1 MATSSPVRYR
11 YAGDGRDG
19 LQRRLA
25 AYPATQVVTLFREM
39 LRIRRIEEEIER
51 RYREDHMATPIH
63 LVIGQEATSVGACA
77 ALRRDDLIYS
87 SHRTHGNYLAKGGS
101 LDAMLAEMHCR
112 ATGCAG
118 SRGGSMHLIDKG
130 VGMAGTSAIVAGIVP
145 IAVGAAL
152 AARMQ
157 QRDRVVMV
165 FFGEGATEEGAL
177 AESLNAATLWNV
189 PIVFFCE
196 NNFYSVQSPL
206 ATRQPAQ
213 RDITRWAEGF
223 GLPAERV
230 DGTDVLA
237 VLEASTRAV
246 DRARSGGGPTFIEA
260 PVYRFRAHG
269 GAGDDSH
276 TGYRA
281 PAERESWEDYCPI
294 EILREA
300 LTADALLDD
309 VTVAGM
315 EREIAAE
322 IADAFDFAL
331 TSPVPTEADLYRHV
345 YAN

>member
-1 MATSSPVRYR
+1 MSSPVRHR
-11 YAGDGRDG
+11 YAGEGRDG
-19 LQRRLA
+19 LRRRLA
-25 AYPATQVVTLFREM
+25 THRATQAVTLFREM

-77 ALRRDDLIYS
+77 ALRRDDLVYS
-87 SHRTHGNYLAKGGS
+87 SHRTHGNYLAKGGD
-101 LDAMLAEMHCR
+101 LEAMLAEMHCR

-118 SRGGSMHLIDKG
+118 SRGGSMHIIDKS

-152 AARMQ
+152 AAKMQ
-157 QRDRVVMV
+157 RRDRVVMV

-237 VLEASTRAV
+237 VLEASKRAV
-246 DRARSGGGPTFIEA
+246 DRARSGGGPTFVEA

-281 PAERESWEDYCPI
+281 PAERASWEEFCPI
-294 EILREA
+294 EILRDA
-300 LTADALLDD
+300 LTSAALLDEA
-309 VTVAGM
+309 TVAGM

-331 TSPVPTEADLYRHV
+331 ASPVPTEADLYRHV

>member
-1 MATSSPVRYR
+1 MATSSPIRYR
-11 YAGDGRDG
+11 YAGEGREG
-19 LQRRLA
+19 LRQRLA
-25 AYPATQVVTLFREM
+25 TRSGAQAVTLFREM

-51 RYREDHMATPIH
+51 RYRDDQMATPIH

-77 ALRRDDLIYS
+77 ALRCDDLIYS
-87 SHRTHGNYLAKGGS
+87 SHRTHGNYLAKGGD
-101 LDAMLAEMHCR
+101 LKAMLAEMHCR
-112 ATGCAG
+112 ANGCAG
-118 SRGGSMHLIDKG
+118 SRGGSMHLIDKS

-157 QRDRVVMV
+157 RRDRVVMV

-177 AESLNAATLWNV
+177 AESLNAATLWRL

-206 ATRQPAQ
+206 VTRQPAQ

-230 DGTDVLA
+230 DGTDVFA
-237 VLEASTRAV
+237 VLEIAQRAV

-269 GAGDDSH
+269 GSGDDSH

-281 PAERESWEDYCPI
+281 EAERDSWEDLCPV
-294 EILREA
+294 EILRGE
-300 LTADALLDD
+300 LTSRGLLDED
-309 VTVAGM
+309 TVAGM
-315 EREIAAE
+315 ERAIATE

-331 TSPVPTEADLYRHV
+331 ASPVPTEADLYRHV